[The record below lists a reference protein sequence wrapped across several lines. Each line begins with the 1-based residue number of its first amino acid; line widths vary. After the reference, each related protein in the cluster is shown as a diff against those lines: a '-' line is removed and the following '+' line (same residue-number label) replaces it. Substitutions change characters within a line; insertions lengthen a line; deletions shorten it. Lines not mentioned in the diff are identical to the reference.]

1 MEAIDNNLDK
11 YYDDYIKNS
20 DDYIEHPEYDNIIVN
35 KKYKVPSTDGVNH
48 HFKYIGGMEIVPGS
62 SWSKTSVYVMPNRYM
77 DKDAYLSKYCKY
89 YEEIGKYLL
98 NKYSHE

>member
-11 YYDDYIKNS
+11 YYNDYIKNI
-20 DDYIEHPEYDNIIVN
+20 DDYILHPEYDNIIVN

-48 HFKYIGGMEIVPGS
+48 HFKYIGGMEIVQGS

-77 DKDAYLSKYCKY
+77 DKDTYLSKYCKY